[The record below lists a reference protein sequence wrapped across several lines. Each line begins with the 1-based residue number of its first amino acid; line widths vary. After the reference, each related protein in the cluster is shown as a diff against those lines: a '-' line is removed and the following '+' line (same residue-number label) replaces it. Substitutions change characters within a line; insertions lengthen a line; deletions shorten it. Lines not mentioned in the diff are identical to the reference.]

1 MRMGNHICMPL
12 FNSKANSDA
21 RIADSSIL
29 LTQVPPPSPML
40 IYREPSLHRTSNHTL
55 RRTEITANG
64 VIFRSM
70 EDLHEE
76 VVRQLTIHMPR
87 R

>member
-12 FNSKANSDA
+12 FNSKASSNA

-29 LTQVPPPSPML
+29 VTQVPPPSPIL
-40 IYREPSLHRTSNHTL
+40 IYREPNLHQMSNHTF

-70 EDLHEE
+70 EDLQEE